1 MYTESATGRG
11 QCWRHRLW
19 VTSVLMSY
27 RPDSSLWPLR
37 GFLLTPTFLLG
48 PPGCRPYSI
57 PPCEHHV
64 NGSRPPCT
72 GEGDT
77 PKCSKICEPG
87 YSPSYKDDKH
97 FGKWDGRP
105 PPLGPGKLKEEARHW
120 SHRSG
125 EAMQLVPLWWEG
137 AAQCSLRVS
146 TLNGVLDPQS
156 RKEETKPLGH
166 RGVIWP
172 RSLLL
177 LPCFQGLM
185 HTRTH
190 TKVLPAGTP

>member
-125 EAMQLVPLWWEG
+125 EAMRLVPLMGGSSTVFSVSLHPER
-137 AAQCSLRVS
+137 SLRPSVS
-146 TLNGVLDPQS
+146 EGRDQTPQS
-156 RKEETKPLGH
+156 RGSNL
-166 RGVIWP
+166 
-172 RSLLL
+172 
-177 LPCFQGLM
+177 
-185 HTRTH
+185 
-190 TKVLPAGTP
+190 A